1 MSKNIFF
8 SDILYIISG
17 YAVIEAIILVVVL
30 SILRKLDM
38 LTSWKLIAY
47 YAVVVVSSLFISF
60 LLSSIGIHLGDPQ
73 QANLLFF
80 SVFAVFTTL
89 VFLNIAL
96 SKIIFA
102 VNLWKAC
109 LFGIPM
115 GLINA
120 LMVIASTTF
129 YV

>member
-1 MSKNIFF
+1 MTKNIFF

-17 YAVIEAIILVVVL
+17 YVVIEAIILVVVL

-38 LTSWKLIAY
+38 LISWKLIAY
-47 YAVVVVSSLFISF
+47 YAVVVVSSLFINF
-60 LLSSIGIHLGDPQ
+60 LLSSIGIHLGDIQ
-73 QANLLFF
+73 QTNLLFF
-80 SVFAVFTTL
+80 SVFMVL

-102 VNLWKAC
+102 INLWKAC
-109 LFGIPM
+109 LIGMLM

-120 LMVIASTTF
+120 IMVIASTSV
-129 YV
+129 YK